1 MMQGVVN
8 LRREATLTVVVGNS
22 NQQLQA
28 IETVIDTG
36 FTGFLSLPSA
46 IIATLNLPWSV
57 SDIVTLRDG
66 SETLFDLYTAIVIWD
81 GQYRDIYIAESET
94 EPLLGM
100 AMLYGYRLQVDAVE
114 GGIVKIEA
122 MDRGDIRITGGC
134 MLAHR
139 TLTSQLQLQH
149 NDDDPSQIAIDS
161 IVAFGLRP

>member
-36 FTGFLSLPSA
+36 FTGFLSLPSP
-46 IIATLNLPWSV
+46 IIATLNLPWSA
-57 SDIVTLRDG
+57 SDIVTLGDG
-66 SETLFDLYTAIVIWD
+66 SETLFDLFTAVVIWD

-100 AMLYGYRLQVDAVE
+100 AMLYGYRLQVDAIE

-122 MDRGDIRITGGC
+122 
-134 MLAHR
+134 L
-139 TLTSQLQLQH
+139 
-149 NDDDPSQIAIDS
+149 
-161 IVAFGLRP
+161 

>member
-8 LRREATLTVVVGNS
+8 LRREATLTIVVGNS

-46 IIATLNLPWSV
+46 IISTLNLPWSA
-57 SDIVTLRDG
+57 SDVATLGDG
-66 SETLFDLYTAIVIWD
+66 SETLFDLYTAVVIWD

-122 MDRGDIRITGGC
+122 
-134 MLAHR
+134 L
-139 TLTSQLQLQH
+139 
-149 NDDDPSQIAIDS
+149 
-161 IVAFGLRP
+161 